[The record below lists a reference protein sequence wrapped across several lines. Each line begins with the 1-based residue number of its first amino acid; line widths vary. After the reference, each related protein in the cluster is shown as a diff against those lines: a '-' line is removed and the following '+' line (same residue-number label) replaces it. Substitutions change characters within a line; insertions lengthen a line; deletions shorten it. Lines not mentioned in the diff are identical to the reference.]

1 MSLRFGVL
9 LLVISNPDLVFSDVG
24 PHVQKVALFC
34 NKLQGPMLG
43 KWLKSAQPDPPHA
56 SLLQQGLQSR
66 IVSAGQLQSEKLLEV
81 DGTVRRSNEA
91 QGLLQKRCKTIKIQK
106 IPENEKP

>member
-24 PHVQKVALFC
+24 PHVQKVALCC

-43 KWLKSAQPDPPHA
+43 KWLKSAQPDPPPA

-66 IVSAGQLQSEKLLEV
+66 IVPAKQFQSEKLFEV
-81 DGTVRRSNEA
+81 DGTARRSNEA
-91 QGLLQKRCKTIKIQK
+91 QGLLQKDA
-106 IPENEKP
+106 KPSKSRKYP